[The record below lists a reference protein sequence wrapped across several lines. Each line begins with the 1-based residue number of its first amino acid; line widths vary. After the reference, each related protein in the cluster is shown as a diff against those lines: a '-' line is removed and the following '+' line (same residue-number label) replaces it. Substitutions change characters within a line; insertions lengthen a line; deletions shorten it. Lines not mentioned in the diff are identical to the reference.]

1 MSFCQD
7 CKIFQEMH
15 KGRIGGGLLCHKDST
30 PESEGGKRRVYARDY
45 ACSGIVK
52 EDSK

>member
-1 MSFCQD
+1 MSHCQD

-15 KGRIGGGLLCHKDST
+15 KGRTGGGLLCQKDST
-30 PESEGGKRRVYARDY
+30 PESEGGKRHVYARDY